1 MADFLEF
8 DSATEFQILETF
20 DFEEEIR
27 RPEALRFYTLDEQ
40 LIDYVEKSMPQGKA
54 SRFQI
59 QEIQRERERIQNA
72 YLSVI
77 DSDFELKE
85 RRVQTMPSW
94 IHPIHSD
101 LELKKYNYQREL
113 IPVLEQRT
121 APNYYS
127 RMLVALPK
135 PYVTKEEGNPTITE
149 NTKTVG
155 KDREQIFALGN
166 YERTKTILHEDGHI
180 DILSIPIP
188 STHDDISI
196 KGYALDKKPV
206 DVPNPLIDHPFLSSA
221 QPSELITNEPF
232 LKVFPS
238 IDAIMSHGVPT
249 TTDPYIE
256 GDKYLK
262 IYNVNRSDITWD
274 LWKRRFPPVTTI
286 ETPPTPISVAFPR
299 NEIKAPSENLKKV
312 YTRTYDG
319 VDPHSWLMG
328 QEDAG
333 AFVPRMWLSK
343 ASESGLL
350 PVNPLGELPDIH
362 FPQSTPEECLHTGT
376 FHEFLNSG
384 LYRKGMCIPVSAIQ
398 HERDALVSRGRKAW
412 IESTEHDILREY
424 QILLHKSSHIAL
436 PQVEIKYTKYNALD
450 VPEMRKEILLL
461 MKDPKRL
468 NVDKMKDILTL
479 LQNILPKDKVY
490 LDASGHFIICGHTIE
505 LLSDPE
511 MEPFYREWTFV
522 ESGYRVCKFCG
533 QQINRDVFLN
543 TDDFDEAGHVIKYQD
558 KLPTQIHHG
567 ETNISE
573 FTKSLTDLKGSFQL
587 ESKHIGHAVL
597 YMLLSLFQVV
607 PLESQLL
614 PVLTFMDGISGAL
627 KAANKGNEDTDGAIG
642 IVGMAILLQTHN
654 PFLIPRRSF
663 GSRQLKLS
671 GYPRDTDES
680 KQIPVLNTILFVLQ
694 NTFESFPQTF
704 KGGIATFM
712 RALTTD
718 MKKIRST
725 SISILNVAVKKF
737 KAQYVDAKQRYDA
750 IPEDVQIE
758 QLKLPMIVSKKNV
771 FLPSEVSAK
780 EFVTECSAFGPLS
793 YITCPLPPSI
803 VQDPLP
809 LQKNLR
815 PSTMSIEV
823 VPRTFKEIELT
834 TISKDTIGKRISKK
848 FPKKLKA
855 PLLASFID
863 NENDG
868 ITLLM
873 LISRLLDIF
882 KKDMKSKVR
891 ELQSIQLETR
901 ISSNLLR
908 DSVLGITY
916 DFLNDISE
924 NEDYT
929 RMLMNALKNDIVLR
943 SLLMKKE
950 DAEKED
956 QGLRARER
964 ELLKKRLREKN
975 DAEREILKMLLD
987 IGIAPYI
994 ITNVDREMMAKESD
1008 DSVIIESEEDR
1019 PEGEY
1024 DNIQDNDADGDIKD
1038 NENGMRGDDEYD
1050 NIGTQQV
1057 VEEY

>member
-1 MADFLEF
+1 MELEF
-8 DSATEFQILETF
+8 DAATEFQILETF

-40 LIDYVEKSMPQGKA
+40 LIDYIEKSMPQGKA
-54 SRFQI
+54 SKFQI
-59 QEIQRERERIQNA
+59 QQLQKERERIQNA

-85 RRVQTMPSW
+85 KRVQTMPSW

-101 LELKKYNYQREL
+101 FDLKKYNYERDL
-113 IPVLEQRT
+113 VPVLNQRT
-121 APNYYS
+121 APNYYP

-135 PYVTKEEGNPTITE
+135 PYMTTEQGNPTITE

-180 DILSIPIP
+180 DVLSIPIP

-206 DVPNPLIDHPFLSSA
+206 DVPNPMIDHPFLSSS

-256 GDKYLK
+256 GEKYLK
-262 IYNVNRSDITWD
+262 VYNVNKSDITWD
-274 LWKRRFPPVTTI
+274 LWKRRFPPVTTVEHSPAI
-286 ETPPTPISVAFPR
+286 LSVAFPQ
-299 NEIKAPSENLKKV
+299 NKNKNPSENLKKV
-312 YTRTYDG
+312 YTQSHDG
-319 VDPHSWLMG
+319 VDPYCWLMG

-333 AFVPRMWLSK
+333 AFASRMLLSK
-343 ASESGLL
+343 ASDAGL
-350 PVNPLGELPDIH
+350 VAVHPLGELPDIH
-362 FPQSTPEECLHTGT
+362 FPKSTPHDCLHTGT
-376 FHEFLNSG
+376 FDEFLNSG
-384 LYRKGMCIPVSAIQ
+384 IYRNGMCIPVSAIQ

-412 IESTEHDILREY
+412 NESTEHDLLREY
-424 QILLHKSSHIAL
+424 QILLHKSSRIAL
-436 PQVEIKYTKYNALD
+436 PSIEVKYTKHGALN

-461 MKDPKRL
+461 LKDNQRL
-468 NVDKMKDILTL
+468 NVDKSKDIVTL
-479 LQNILPKDKVY
+479 VQNIIPKDRVY
-490 LDASGHFIICGHTIE
+490 LDPSGEFVICQHTVE

-533 QQINRDVFLN
+533 EQINRDVFMN
-543 TDDFDEAGHVIKYQD
+543 TDDFDEVGHVIKSQE

-573 FTKSLTDLKGSFQL
+573 FTKSLTDLKSSFQL

-614 PVLTFMDGISGAL
+614 PILTFMDGVSGAL
-627 KAANKGNEDTDGAIG
+627 KAKGKGDEDTDGAIG
-642 IVGMAILLQTHN
+642 IVGMAVLLQTQN

-671 GYPRDTDES
+671 GYPRDTDDN

-694 NTFESFPQTF
+694 NTFESFPHTF
-704 KGGIATFM
+704 KGGISVFM
-712 RALTTD
+712 RALSTD

-725 SISILNVAVKKF
+725 TISILNIAIKKF
-737 KAQYVDAKQRYDA
+737 KVQYDDAKQRYA
-750 IPEDVQIE
+750 SIPEDIQVE
-758 QLKLPMIVSKKNV
+758 QMKLPMLISKKQT

-780 EFVTECSAFGPLS
+780 EFVTECSAFGPLV
-793 YITCPLPPSI
+793 YITCPLPPSV

-809 LQKNLR
+809 LQKNLK
-815 PSTMSIEV
+815 PSDNSIEV
-823 VPRTFKEIELT
+823 LPRKYKEIELT
-834 TISKDTIGKRISKK
+834 AMSKDMIGKRISLK
-848 FPKKLKA
+848 FPKQLKA

-882 KKDMKSKVR
+882 KNDMKANVR
-891 ELQSIQLETR
+891 ELQSIQLQTR
-901 ISSNLLR
+901 ISPNLLR
-908 DSVLGITY
+908 DSVLGLVY
-916 DFLNDISE
+916 KFLHEVSD

-929 RMLMNALKNDIVLR
+929 RILMHSLKEDLVLR

-964 ELLKKRLREKN
+964 ELLKKRLREKG

-994 ITNVDREMMAKESD
+994 ITNVDREMMAKETED
-1008 DSVIIESEEDR
+1008 TVIIEKEEER

-1024 DNIQDNDADGDIKD
+1024 DSIVGNDEDGNVKD
-1038 NENGMRGDDEYD
+1038 NENGMRGERDID
-1050 NIGTQQV
+1050 IGTNEV